1 MIDRSFNIYEDE
13 CRHSCE
19 KKLKLGEEIERDEYP
34 GNNIENNSGETS
46 YGINVE
52 SELLISQR

>member
-1 MIDRSFNIYEDE
+1 MKMSAGILIK
-13 CRHSCE
+13 
-19 KKLKLGEEIERDEYP
+19 KKLKLGEEIERDEDP